1 MNGMGEPEH
10 SASAPPAR
18 LALDLGPLVVF
29 FAVNALY
36 GIFAATASFMAAVA
50 ASLIASRLLL
60 GKVSAMPAVT
70 AVLVMVFGGLTLLLQ
85 DETFIKLKPTVLYL
99 LFAALLVGGL
109 AFDRLF
115 LRMLMGEAIA
125 LDDAGWR
132 KLTVRW
138 AVFFVFLAGLN
149 ELVWRTMSTDFWVGF
164 KVFGLLPL
172 TFAFAV
178 VQIALLHKHA
188 GDAG

>member
-1 MNGMGEPEH
+1 MGEPDRN
-10 SASAPPAR
+10 ASPPPAR
-18 LALDLGPLVVF
+18 LALDLGPLLVF
-29 FAVNALY
+29 FLVNAFY
-36 GIFAATASFMAAVA
+36 GIFAATAAFMAAVA
-50 ASLIASRLLL
+50 VSLIASRALF
-60 GKVSAMPAVT
+60 GKVSPMPAVT

-99 LFAALLVGGL
+99 LFAALLVAGL

-115 LRMLMGEAIA
+115 LRMLMGEALA

-138 AVFFVFLAGLN
+138 AGFFVFLAGLN

-178 VQIALLHKHA
+178 LQIALLHKHA